1 MLITLNTTPSRVYLQ
16 GKSPSGSP
24 ALTGYRMRLISNY
37 SNNSINNNNII
48 STPWTYFPLTKVD
61 DYDTWYSYDITW
73 TDDFLETFDGS
84 DEYYTAIFEY
94 NDNKVWVESETR
106 LVKLVNRYPQQLF
119 DEYLSNNEGNVMF
132 VNYTEN
138 D

>member
-16 GKSPSGSP
+16 GTSPKGSP
-24 ALTGYRMRLISNY
+24 AATGYRMKLISNY
-37 SNNSINNNNII
+37 SNNSINNNNVV
-48 STPWTYFPLTKVD
+48 STSSTYFPLTKVD
-61 DYDTWYSYDITW
+61 NYDTWYSYNISW
-73 TDDFLETFDGS
+73 TEDFLETFDGG
-84 DEYYTAIFEY
+84 DEYYTAIFEHFTTT
-94 NDNKVWVESETR
+94 WVVNETR

-119 DEYLSNNEGNVMF
+119 DEYLSNNESNVMF